1 MTDKNFKLLQYEL
14 LRFVENGVS
23 YYRNFD
29 CFNYEHE
36 TRLFDSRNSLVIKH
50 LRNEKISIFW
60 LRDQVDLFEYVV
72 KCNHISECIQHIN
85 DYYSGNIHADFSKCM
100 SNNVRDTIKVF
111 VRKKID
117 VYKLYTNFCRFR
129 NSIYLNSIRVNVPDI
144 VLVIGDEIIRIDNN
158 KTGFSKLIQTS
169 SVDIFSELTKYIKE
183 LFEHEGIE
191 IDYIKR
197 SK

>member
-1 MTDKNFKLLQYEL
+1 MSETP
-14 LRFVENGVS
+14 LRF
-23 YYRNFD
+23 
-29 CFNYEHE
+29 
-36 TRLFDSRNSLVIKH
+36 
-50 LRNEKISIFW
+50 
-60 LRDQVDLFEYVV
+60 
-72 KCNHISECIQHIN
+72 
-85 DYYSGNIHADFSKCM
+85 
-100 SNNVRDTIKVF
+100 F

-117 VYKLYTNFCRFR
+117 VYKLYTNFFRFR
-129 NSIYLNSIRVNVPDI
+129 NSIYLNSIRANVPDI